1 MVPRTRTPGT
11 TKAFVLHVFSIRFI
25 KFTVSRADHIPFTRA
40 APPIGCA
47 GAASCRVA
55 QYKKRK
61 TKQIKTNSITP
72 TTRTPGKCLL
82 CFIFPARRF
91 IGGNIL
97 TTIRD
102 HGKQCG
108 SGSHAGAREA
118 AHWGAGHARGLPGQA
133 ASCWSLR

>member
-61 TKQIKTNSITP
+61 TKQIKNKQYYTYYTDP
-72 TTRTPGKCLL
+72 RKV
-82 CFIFPARRF
+82 FIVFYFSRPPVYWR
-91 IGGNIL
+91 
-97 TTIRD
+97 
-102 HGKQCG
+102 
-108 SGSHAGAREA
+108 
-118 AHWGAGHARGLPGQA
+118 
-133 ASCWSLR
+133 